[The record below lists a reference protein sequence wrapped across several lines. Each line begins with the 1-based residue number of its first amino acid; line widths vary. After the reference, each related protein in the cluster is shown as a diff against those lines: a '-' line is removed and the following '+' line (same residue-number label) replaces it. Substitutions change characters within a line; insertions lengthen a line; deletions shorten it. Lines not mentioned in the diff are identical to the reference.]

1 MSGEND
7 DRAVPRREQGAYD
20 YDWAAS
26 LAYWRE
32 YPAEQFD
39 RALRDEVS
47 NCVRQ
52 ISSTLDEWRAAVG
65 GDPTAAVKLAL
76 RMRMPAEISARLDVT
91 MTTLLAVA
99 FDDAGAA
106 LVMAHLA
113 APQVQACSPSHG
125 LSALAEGAFHGLAG
139 LSGLLPRFTPGG
151 LIGKN

>member
-20 YDWAAS
+20 YDWAAP

-52 ISSTLDEWRAAVG
+52 ISSTLDEWRAAAG

-91 MTTLLAVA
+91 MTTLLAAA

-106 LVMAHLA
+106 LVMAHLLQR
-113 APQVQACSPSHG
+113 APLDPVDRSG
-125 LSALAEGAFHGLAG
+125 LSTSWLVHNIWCESRVRNARRRAEKGSRA
-139 LSGLLPRFTPGG
+139 
-151 LIGKN
+151 